1 MQPNEQKRLRH
12 VVIGAGAGIFKLH
25 QDGLALP
32 TAELVGVADVNPAA
46 RERLEAETGAP
57 FYTDH
62 KRMLAELKPDVAVV
76 ITPHPFHASLAIDCL
91 EAGCHV
97 LVEKPIAVQA
107 SEADAMIAAAKKADR
122 LLAVNFQQ
130 RLRPEAVALR
140 KLLDEGRLGDIQHVE
155 MSATWTRTALYF
167 QNAGWRGTWKGEGGG
182 VLMNQA
188 PHNMDL
194 LCYLVGQ
201 PQNVVAWTRTLIHDI
216 ETEDTVQAMLEWAN
230 GATGSFHVSTSQ
242 AGKPFWFEII
252 GAKGIVQ
259 WDAKGIELQLFEP
272 DVRTHIAESDQM
284 YASPAV
290 HAATVELPETRGHH
304 EAIYRNLHDAILNG
318 APLVAPGDEAAQSL
332 ELANAM
338 ILSSYAGKQVELP
351 LARAEYAELLARLRG
366 VAE

>member
-1 MQPNEQKRLRH
+1 MQSSEQKRLRH

-32 TAELVGVADVNPAA
+32 TTELVGVADVNPAA
-46 RERLEAETGAP
+46 RERLEAETGVP
-57 FYTDH
+57 FYSDH
-62 KRMLAELKPDVAVV
+62 KQMLAEVEPEVAVV
-76 ITPHPFHASLAIDCL
+76 ITPHPFHAPLAIDCL

-107 SEADAMIAAAKKADR
+107 AEADAMIAAAEKADR

-140 KLLDEGRLGDIQHVE
+140 ELLDQGRLGDIQHVE

-194 LCYLVGQ
+194 LCYLVGL
-201 PQNVVAWTRTLIHDI
+201 PKSVAAWTRTSIHDI

-230 GATGSFHVSTSQ
+230 GATGSFHVSTAQ

-252 GAKGIVQ
+252 GTKGIVQ
-259 WDAKGIELQLFEP
+259 WSRSGIEFQLFEP

-284 YASPAV
+284 YASPAA
-290 HAATVELPETRGHH
+290 HTETVELPTSSGNH

-318 APLVAPGDEAAQSL
+318 APLVAPGHEAAQSL

-338 ILSSYAGKQVELP
+338 ILSSHTGKQVALP
-351 LARAEYAELLARLRG
+351 LARDEYAALLARLQG
-366 VAE
+366 K